1 MTASRGP
8 SKDSP
13 LERFEA
19 RAQHVFDWI
28 GAHPRQVLG
37 GIGGAV
43 LLGLLVTGI
52 YEWNERR
59 QDAAHEALAKVERRF
74 AEEFA
79 GDPRVA
85 ILPEPANADQARRA
99 REDALAGFLAVA
111 DAHSGSRAADFAQLR
126 AAEMEV
132 DLGQLDAAEQ
142 RLLDLDLQL
151 GRSDS
156 LRAVALRLSA
166 YVHDLR
172 GDYLEAGEAYL
183 AGAEIDAYPD
193 SPMLWLAAAQSFE
206 RGGAADRA
214 VLAYQAVLANDPELG
229 EREGVLGRIE
239 LLESASYRGAAAGGE
254 GAPEPVG
261 TPTN

>member
-156 LRAVALRLSA
+156 LRAVALRLGLPGRGRDRCVPGFSDA
-166 YVHDLR
+166 LACGRAELR
-172 GDYLEAGEAYL
+172 ARRRRRSGGAGLPGGARERSR
-183 AGAEIDAYPD
+183 AGRARGRARADRAPRERELPR
-193 SPMLWLAAAQSFE
+193 SGGGG
-206 RGGAADRA
+206 RGGAGARGD
-214 VLAYQAVLANDPELG
+214 AYELSSDN
-229 EREGVLGRIE
+229 VH
-239 LLESASYRGAAAGGE
+239 S
-254 GAPEPVG
+254 VK
-261 TPTN
+261 